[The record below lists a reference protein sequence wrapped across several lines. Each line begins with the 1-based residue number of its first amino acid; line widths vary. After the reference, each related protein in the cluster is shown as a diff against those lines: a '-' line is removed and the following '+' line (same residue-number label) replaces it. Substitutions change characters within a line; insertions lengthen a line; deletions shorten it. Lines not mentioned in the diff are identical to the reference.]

1 MFLEQMNLISNNMK
15 ALITS
20 CLAAILFVS
29 CQTNTLQTFLV
40 DAKEDDNFIS
50 VDFSLKTFVDNFDQL
65 PEDQKEVF
73 KDVSK
78 VNFLGFKK
86 DSAND
91 EDYKSKQ
98 QELTS
103 ILSSEYNDT
112 QLMSVNSENSQMSMY
127 ADNIEGTVEEIIIY
141 ANDTEQGFMV
151 VRLLGDDLNP
161 SNFYKLMKMS
171 DGMNF
176 DSLSELINV
185 N

>member
-1 MFLEQMNLISNNMK
+1 MFPEQTNSITNNMK
-15 ALITS
+15 TIITS
-20 CLAAILFVS
+20 CLAALLLVS
-29 CQTNTLQTFLV
+29 CQTNTLQTYMV
-40 DAKEDDNFIS
+40 DAKEDENFIS

-86 DSAND
+86 DSANK
-91 EDYKSKQ
+91 EDYKAKQ
-98 QELTS
+98 EQLTD
-103 ILSSEYNDT
+103 ILSSEYSDT
-112 QLMSVNSENSQMSMY
+112 QLMSVNKDDSQMSMY
-127 ADNIEGTVEEIIIY
+127 ADNIEGVVEEIVIY
-141 ANDTEQGFMV
+141 ANDPEQGFMV

-161 SNFYKLMKMS
+161 SNFYKLMQMS